1 MLARGK
7 GPIGVA
13 EGPERDAILD
23 QHPLYEK
30 KEVKVRKRV
39 GAAPCEKD
47 QNRLQ
52 ASSWSLMNRR
62 IFRWGTLIVFGL
74 LIFLRLGIFALGVE
88 AQSDEKLVKESAS
101 KLYKQGQSAEA
112 AGDIERAYEL
122 YAMAYHK
129 IPKDSRYKTSY
140 ERLRF
145 DAASLHVK
153 QGEKLRDQGDETGAL
168 TEFMRALEI
177 DPSNELAAQEIKAM
191 RDKAGSAANQGSSLT
206 PEEAELNGIGA
217 PVDLKPLSN
226 EPLTLHSVEDSKVIY
241 QTVGR
246 LAGINVLFD
255 PDYTSKRIQVDLTNV
270 DLYDALRIIGTISG
284 TFWRPITSNTIFVAQ
299 NNRAKRTELE
309 EEAVQT
315 FYLTNVAQQNDFTDL
330 QTALRNMFQT
340 AKIYG
345 VASQNAIIMR
355 GTPDELLLA
364 QKLINDLDKAKP
376 EVVVDVAVLEVS
388 RNYERTIGIQLPQ
401 TATVAFQ
408 ASNYN
413 NTTNSSS
420 SSSSSSS
427 GSTGTTTNTN
437 TSNGLTLNSLA
448 HLNATN
454 FAVTIGNATANLLLT
469 DSSTRIL
476 QNPRIRASD
485 GQEATLKIGEKLPV
499 ATGSYQTGAATA
511 IVSSLVNT
519 QFQYLDIG
527 VNITVKPIVH
537 YDRDVTLKL
546 KIEVSSQNGVSNL
559 GGINEPIITQ
569 RTVDQTIRLKE
580 GEANIL
586 GGILQRQTSNSLS
599 GTPGLASVPILKY
612 IFSSND
618 KTTQD
623 DEIVFL
629 LIPHV
634 VRAEMLNPL
643 NLREVDTGT
652 GNNIELRHISQD
664 TALPQAAPKPGVLTS
679 PQTGQAGAAVTPPP
693 TAVGA
698 AAAAVAKMQQEPA
711 GNVPL
716 KLDLNPQITQQKVGS
731 TFQMT
736 VNLAG
741 GVDVFS
747 VPMQLQY
754 DQTKLNLINVDLGDT
769 PGKGM
774 NFLGQDGQPV
784 ALVHRDDGTGNVAIA
799 ASRPPGAKGVSG
811 GGTICIMT
819 FQAKAPGDA
828 AVVITRPLV
837 RNSAQQPLPASGS
850 RAIVQIQP

>member
-1 MLARGK
+1 
-7 GPIGVA
+7 
-13 EGPERDAILD
+13 
-23 QHPLYEK
+23 
-30 KEVKVRKRV
+30 
-39 GAAPCEKD
+39 
-47 QNRLQ
+47 
-52 ASSWSLMNRR
+52 MNHR
-62 IFRWGTLIVFGL
+62 IFRWGTLAVLAVSMGL
-74 LIFLRLGIFALGVE
+74 ALGVFTSRVHAE
-88 AQSDEKLVKESAS
+88 SEDKLAKESAS
-101 KLYKQGQSAEA
+101 KLYKQGQAAET
-112 AGDIERAYEL
+112 AGNVELAYQL
-122 YAMAYHK
+122 YARAFQK
-129 IPKDSRYKTSY
+129 NPKDLRYKTSY
-140 ERLRF
+140 ERTRF
-145 DAASLHVK
+145 SAASIHVK
-153 QGEKLRDQGDETGAL
+153 QGETLRDQGDASGAL

-177 DPSNELAAQEIKAM
+177 DPSNELAQQEIKAM
-191 RDKAGSAANQGSSLT
+191 RDKAGAQPNQETSVS
-206 PEEAELNGIGA
+206 PEESQLSGIGS
-217 PVDLKPLSN
+217 PIELKPLSN

-246 LAGINVLFD
+246 LAGVNVLFD

-284 TFWRPITSNTIFVAQ
+284 TFWRPITANTIFVAQ
-299 NNRAKRTELE
+299 NTRAKRTELE

-364 QKLINDLDKAKP
+364 QKLISDLDKAKP

-388 RNYERTIGIQLPQ
+388 RNYERTIGVQLPQ
-401 TATVAFQ
+401 TATVNFQ
-408 ASNYN
+408 ASNFN
-413 NTTNSSS
+413 NTNTSSS
-420 SSSSSSS
+420 SSSSSTTTGSS
-427 GSTGTTTNTN
+427 TTTNN
-437 TSNGLTLNSLA
+437 SNGLTLNSLA
-448 HLNATN
+448 HLNGTN
-454 FAVTIGNATANLLLT
+454 FAVTIGQATANLLLT

-527 VNITVKPIVH
+527 VNITVKPTVH

-546 KIEVSSQNGVSNL
+546 KIEVSSQNGFSNL

-586 GGILQRQTSNSLS
+586 GGILQRQVSNSLS

-618 KTTQD
+618 KTQQD

-643 NLREVDTGT
+643 NLRELDTGT
-652 GNNIELRHISQD
+652 GNTIELRHISQD
-664 TALPQAAPKPGVLTS
+664 TSRPTAPKPGTFTVPPPIGTEAT
-679 PQTGQAGAAVTPPP
+679 PQT
-693 TAVGA
+693 A
-698 AAAAVAKMQQEPA
+698 AAAAATAVNNMQQQASQSAAAAATAVNNMQQEA
-711 GNVPL
+711 SGQV
-716 KLDLNPQITQQKVGS
+716 KLQLAPEISQQKVGS
-731 TFQMT
+731 TFQVA
-736 VNLAG
+736 VNLSG
-741 GVDVFS
+741 GMDVFS
-747 VPMQLQY
+747 VPMQVQY
-754 DQTKLNLINVDLGDT
+754 DQTKLSLINVDLGDM
-769 PGKGM
+769 PGKGV
-774 NFLGQDGQPV
+774 NFLGQDGQAV
-784 ALVHRDDGTGNVAIA
+784 ALVHRDDGSGNVAIS
-799 ASRPPGAKGVSG
+799 ASRPPGTHGVT
-811 GGTICIMT
+811 GTGTVCVLT
-819 FQAKAPGDA
+819 FQAKSPGDA
-828 AVVITRPLV
+828 AVVITRPMA
-837 RNSAQQPLPASGS
+837 RNSSQQSLPATGS
-850 RAIVQIQP
+850 RAIVQVKP

>member
-1 MLARGK
+1 
-7 GPIGVA
+7 
-13 EGPERDAILD
+13 
-23 QHPLYEK
+23 
-30 KEVKVRKRV
+30 
-39 GAAPCEKD
+39 
-47 QNRLQ
+47 
-52 ASSWSLMNRR
+52 MNHR
-62 IFRWGTLIVFGL
+62 IFRWGTLAVLAVSMGL
-74 LIFLRLGIFALGVE
+74 GLGVFSSRVHAE
-88 AQSDEKLVKESAS
+88 SEDKLAKESAS
-101 KLYKQGQSAEA
+101 KLYKQGQAAET
-112 AGDIERAYEL
+112 AGNIDLAFQL
-122 YAMAYHK
+122 YARAFQK
-129 IPKDSRYKTSY
+129 SPKDLRYKTSY
-140 ERLRF
+140 ERTRF
-145 DAASLHVK
+145 SSASIHVK
-153 QGEKLRDQGDETGAL
+153 QGEKLRDQGDASGAL

-177 DPSNELAAQEIKAM
+177 DPSDELAQQEIKAM
-191 RDKAGSAANQGSSLT
+191 RDKAAAQTNQETSVT
-206 PEEAELNGIGA
+206 PEESQLSGIGS
-217 PVDLKPLSN
+217 PIELKPLSN

-246 LAGINVLFD
+246 LAGVNVLFD

-284 TFWRPITSNTIFVAQ
+284 TFWRPITANTIFVAQ
-299 NNRAKRTELE
+299 NTRAKRTELE

-364 QKLINDLDKAKP
+364 QKLISDLDKAKP

-388 RNYERTIGIQLPQ
+388 RNYERTIGVQLPQ
-401 TATVAFQ
+401 TATVNFQ

-413 NTTNSSS
+413 NTNTSSS
-420 SSSSSSS
+420 SSSSSTT
-427 GSTGTTTNTN
+427 TGTSTTSN

-448 HLNATN
+448 HLNGTN
-454 FAVTIGNATANLLLT
+454 FAVTIGQATANLLLT

-527 VNITVKPIVH
+527 VNITVKPTVH

-546 KIEVSSQNGVSNL
+546 KIEVSSQNGFSNL

-586 GGILQRQTSNSLS
+586 GGILQRQVSNSLS

-643 NLREVDTGT
+643 NLRELDTGT
-652 GNNIELRHISQD
+652 GNTIELRHISQD
-664 TALPQAAPKPGVLTS
+664 TARPTTPKPGTFTV
-679 PQTGQAGAAVTPPP
+679 PPP
-693 TAVGA
+693 VGTQGAVPAAPPSA
-698 AAAAVAKMQQEPA
+698 AAAAATAVNNMQQEA
-711 GNVPL
+711 NGQV
-716 KLDLNPQITQQKVGS
+716 KLQLAPEISQQKVGS
-731 TFQMT
+731 TFQVA
-736 VNLAG
+736 VNLSG
-741 GVDVFS
+741 GTDIFS
-747 VPMQLQY
+747 VPMQVQY
-754 DQTKLNLINVDLGDT
+754 DETKLSLINVDLGDT
-769 PGKGM
+769 GKGV
-774 NFLGQDGQPV
+774 NFLGQDGQAV
-784 ALVHRDDGTGNVAIA
+784 ALVHRDDGSGNVAIS
-799 ASRPPGAKGVSG
+799 ASRPPGTHGVT
-811 GGTICIMT
+811 GTGTVCVLT
-819 FQAKAPGDA
+819 FQAKSPGDA
-828 AVVITRPLV
+828 AVVITRPMA
-837 RNSAQQPLPASGS
+837 RNSSQQSLPATGS
-850 RAIVQIQP
+850 RAIVQVKP

>member
-1 MLARGK
+1 
-7 GPIGVA
+7 
-13 EGPERDAILD
+13 
-23 QHPLYEK
+23 
-30 KEVKVRKRV
+30 
-39 GAAPCEKD
+39 
-47 QNRLQ
+47 
-52 ASSWSLMNRR
+52 MNHR
-62 IFRWGTLIVFGL
+62 IFRWGTLAVLAVSMGL
-74 LIFLRLGIFALGVE
+74 ALGVFTSRVHAE
-88 AQSDEKLVKESAS
+88 SEDKLAKESAS
-101 KLYKQGQSAEA
+101 KLYKQGQAAET
-112 AGDIERAYEL
+112 AGNVELAYQL
-122 YAMAYHK
+122 YARAFQK
-129 IPKDSRYKTSY
+129 NPKDLRYKTSY
-140 ERLRF
+140 ERTRF
-145 DAASLHVK
+145 SAASIHVK
-153 QGEKLRDQGDETGAL
+153 QGETLRDQGDASGAL

-177 DPSNELAAQEIKAM
+177 DPSNELAQQEIKAM
-191 RDKAGSAANQGSSLT
+191 RDKAGAQPNQETSVS
-206 PEEAELNGIGA
+206 PEESQLSGIGS
-217 PVDLKPLSN
+217 PIELKPLSN

-246 LAGINVLFD
+246 LAGVNVLFD

-284 TFWRPITSNTIFVAQ
+284 TFWRPITANTIFVAQ
-299 NNRAKRTELE
+299 NTRAKRTELE

-364 QKLINDLDKAKP
+364 QKLISDLDKAKP

-388 RNYERTIGIQLPQ
+388 RNYERTIGVQLPQ
-401 TATVAFQ
+401 TATVNFQ
-408 ASNYN
+408 ASNFN
-413 NTTNSSS
+413 NTNTSSS
-420 SSSSSSS
+420 SSSSSTTTGSS
-427 GSTGTTTNTN
+427 TTTNN
-437 TSNGLTLNSLA
+437 SNGLTLNSLA
-448 HLNATN
+448 HLNGTN
-454 FAVTIGNATANLLLT
+454 FAVTIGQATANLLLT

-527 VNITVKPIVH
+527 VNITVKPTVH

-546 KIEVSSQNGVSNL
+546 KIEVSSQNGFSNL

-586 GGILQRQTSNSLS
+586 GGILQRQVSNSLS

-618 KTTQD
+618 KTQQD

-643 NLREVDTGT
+643 NLRELDTGT
-652 GNNIELRHISQD
+652 GNTIELRHISQD
-664 TALPQAAPKPGVLTS
+664 TSRPTAPKPGTFTVPPPIGTEAT
-679 PQTGQAGAAVTPPP
+679 PQT
-693 TAVGA
+693 A
-698 AAAAVAKMQQEPA
+698 AAAAVTAVNNMQQQASQSAAAAATAVNNMQQEA
-711 GNVPL
+711 SGQV
-716 KLDLNPQITQQKVGS
+716 KLQLAPEISQQKVGS
-731 TFQMT
+731 TFQVA
-736 VNLAG
+736 VNLSG
-741 GVDVFS
+741 GMDVFS
-747 VPMQLQY
+747 VPMQVQY
-754 DQTKLNLINVDLGDT
+754 DQTKLSLINVDLGDM
-769 PGKGM
+769 PGKGV
-774 NFLGQDGQPV
+774 NFLGQDGQAV
-784 ALVHRDDGTGNVAIA
+784 ALVHRDDGSGNVAIS
-799 ASRPPGAKGVSG
+799 ASRPPGTHGVT
-811 GGTICIMT
+811 GTGTVCVLT
-819 FQAKAPGDA
+819 FQAKSPGDA
-828 AVVITRPLV
+828 AVVITRPMA
-837 RNSAQQPLPASGS
+837 RNSSQQSLPATGS
-850 RAIVQIQP
+850 RAIVQVKP